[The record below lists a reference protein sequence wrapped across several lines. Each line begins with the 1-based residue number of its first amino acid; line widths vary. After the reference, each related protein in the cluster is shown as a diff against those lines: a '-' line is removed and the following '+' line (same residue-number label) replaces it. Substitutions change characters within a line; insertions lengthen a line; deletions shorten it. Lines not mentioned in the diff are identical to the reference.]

1 MPGKIE
7 SNRRV
12 DGERAWTKVRRRSS
26 LRPISDRSALASVER
41 PKHAKGARYEDHHGY
56 SRGVGDRGRG
66 RIGAGPDGRRD
77 GQFLRRQFQGTK
89 TASGEAFDK
98 NGLTASHK
106 RLPFGTKV
114 KVTNV
119 ENGKSVVVTVNDR
132 MAASNPA
139 VIDVTRRAA
148 EELDFAKTG
157 KAKVKVE
164 VQK

>member
-1 MPGKIE
+1 MKI
-7 SNRRV
+7 V
-12 DGERAWTKVRRRSS
+12 TAILV
-26 LRPISDRSALASVER
+26 ALALAATAAQMEEGT
-41 PKHAKGARYEDHHGY
+41 ANFY
-56 SRGVGDRGRG
+56 GDK
-66 RIGAGPDGRRD
+66 
-77 GQFLRRQFQGTK
+77 FQGKK
-89 TASGEAFDK
+89 TASGEVFDK

-106 RLPFGTKV
+106 KLPFGTKV

-148 EELDFAKTG
+148 EELDFAKDG